1 MTSIPAGADLA
12 AIRTTVLDAGH
23 TRYPVVAADDAD
35 RVVGFVDAKDVLRAG
50 EAGDESVTA
59 ADLARDLVIVPETT
73 SLSDLLVQFRDERR
87 QMAAVVDEWGAF
99 EGIVTV
105 EDTVETLVGDLR
117 DGFDA
122 AGGDHAVRKTGAGAY
137 EADGSVSLSVVND
150 ALGTDFDGDGFET
163 LGGLVLDRLGR
174 TSETGDTIAAGD
186 YLFEVTAV
194 DGARISTVRI
204 EEVDE
209 GDEVDGEDEVDGA
222 GDGADDESGGAD
234 GA

>member
-1 MTSIPAGADLA
+1 M
-12 AIRTTVLDAGH
+12 
-23 TRYPVVAADDAD
+23 
-35 RVVGFVDAKDVLRAG
+35 
-50 EAGDESVTA
+50 
-59 ADLARDLVIVPETT
+59 
-73 SLSDLLVQFRDERR
+73 
-87 QMAAVVDEWGAF
+87 
-99 EGIVTV
+99 
-105 EDTVETLVGDLR
+105 
-117 DGFDA
+117 
-122 AGGDHAVRKTGAGAY
+122 
-137 EADGSVSLSVVND
+137 
-150 ALGTDFDGDGFET
+150 
-163 LGGLVLDRLGR
+163 LDRLGR